1 MLYLGIGSKF
11 MGQSTG
17 KYLIIGVFFFPMSPA
32 VFPSHHLQRPRRAV
46 HRGSHGDMATGS
58 QLIANPF

>member
-11 MGQSTG
+11 KGQSTG
-17 KYLIIGVFFFPMSPA
+17 KCLIFGVFFPMVPA